1 MVGNDRYTDT
11 WGKSVLG
18 RTGSRYRDPGRSVFG
33 PFEGQKAR
41 QRGRNGVKPGE
52 SSKGGRQG
60 LVMEDVVGSEKSLAF
75 NLGTAETIGG
85 PLSRRLEV

>member
-1 MVGNDRYTDT
+1 MVGSDRYTDT

-41 QRGRNGVKPGE
+41 QRGRNRVKPGRAARE
-52 SSKGGRQG
+52 VGRAWSWRALWARKRVWILIWAQRKPLEG
-60 LVMEDVVGSEKSLAF
+60 L
-75 NLGTAETIGG
+75 
-85 PLSRRLEV
+85 